1 MKLLAFSLA
10 SLAGLLLASAALS
23 QEPWPYEYMR
33 GEYVVPCPEKAED
46 SCVYHRLV
54 VDNQSDDVLECRG
67 QIAYS
72 AVNRDGQ
79 TSKSHPSV
87 VDAKSRKAVLSDVA
101 APDVNA
107 SSHGMNC
114 KVRPRPDDSKLTP
127 QCKPIITAKPT
138 GSIDY
143 SIESRN
149 AGREGPVLLEFS
161 FSDKDGA
168 PTNIVVV
175 GSSLWPELDA
185 SAVKYVGQYR
195 GYTDC
200 KQGRFRMPLTFKL
213 RE

>member
-1 MKLLAFSLA
+1 
-10 SLAGLLLASAALS
+10 
-23 QEPWPYEYMR
+23 
-33 GEYVVPCPEKAED
+33 
-46 SCVYHRLV
+46 LV
-54 VDNQSDDVLECRG
+54 VDNQSDDTLECLG
-67 QIAYS
+67 NISYNGA
-72 AVNRDGQ
+72 NRDGQ
-79 TSKSHPSV
+79 SSRSHPAV

-101 APDVNA
+101 ATAVIA
-107 SSHGMNC
+107 TSHSVNC

-127 QCKPIITAKPT
+127 QCKATISAKPT

-143 SIESRN
+143 PIESRN